1 MNIKKFFNRLF
12 GQRKLSWSDKK
23 HHSNYVFENFIS
35 DSDRQNV
42 SKIFNLGS
50 YRADGKY
57 LAKIKK
63 VIQLEKYNRICQLN
77 KDYLWGED
85 ELGEVPYGVRVQ
97 IYIIE
102 FKDRLRL
109 LAELLDDN
117 ISRKYE
123 KSILYDK
130 NSLPKNILQELMCKE
145 QTYPYE

>member
-1 MNIKKFFNRLF
+1 MNINKFFNRLF
-12 GQRKLSWSDKK
+12 GKRRLSWSDKK

-35 DSDRQNV
+35 AGDRQNV

-57 LAKIKK
+57 LTKIKE
-63 VIQLEKYNRICQLN
+63 VIQLEKYNRICQLS

-102 FKDRLRL
+102 FNDRLRL
-109 LAELLDDN
+109 LAELLDDSN
-117 ISRKYE
+117 FRKYQ
-123 KSILYDK
+123 KSILYNK
-130 NSLPKNILQELMCKE
+130 NFLPKNILQELVCKE
-145 QTYPYE
+145 QIYPYE